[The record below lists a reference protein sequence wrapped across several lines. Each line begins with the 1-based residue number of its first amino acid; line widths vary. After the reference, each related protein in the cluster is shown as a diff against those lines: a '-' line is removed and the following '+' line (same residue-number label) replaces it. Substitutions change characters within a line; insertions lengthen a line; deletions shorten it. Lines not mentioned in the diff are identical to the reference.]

1 MKKTLLILLLCVP
14 LMGFGQIN
22 EFPSRYSLESF
33 TPSSIKQ
40 VGQMCE
46 SYALST
52 IRTIIYAK
60 NNNNVDS
67 LWIEQNRFS
76 PFFLYYM
83 YVGSKNQKCK
93 VPCPSRVYV
102 NPDKTDEGYGKIVS
116 YYGLLQFMKDY
127 GIAKMSNVES
137 NEYYPSTNKKLWRCY
152 PSDSSGMK
160 SDLLKAKQYRIDS
173 FQFVGNNFKK
183 LRKSGVDSIKSNLLK
198 GNPCMLNIG
207 FNDKWPEKYRNKEL
221 AKGIR
226 NYNGKGV
233 GHSMVII
240 AYDDNK
246 FGGSFLVMNSY
257 GVKWGI
263 DGKIWIKY
271 KDIKRLKGNSVISIS
286 SNKETSTSED
296 RSPNYLDDLKSKKFR
311 KDYFRSKPPVFKF
324 INDQLE
330 KKCTFN

>member
-1 MKKTLLILLLCVP
+1 
-14 LMGFGQIN
+14 
-22 EFPSRYSLESF
+22 
-33 TPSSIKQ
+33 
-40 VGQMCE
+40 MCE

-67 LWIEQNRFS
+67 IWIEQNRFS

-93 VPCPSRVYV
+93 VSCPSAMLI
-102 NPDKTDEGYGKIVS
+102 NPDDGKITS
-116 YYGLLQFMKDY
+116 YNGLLQFMKDY

-137 NEYYPSTNKKLWRCY
+137 NEYYPRTDKKLWRCY

-173 FQFVGNNFKK
+173 FQYVGNAYKK
-183 LRKSGVDSIKSNLLK
+183 LRKSGIDSIKSNLIR
-198 GNPCMLNIG
+198 GNPCMLNIA
-207 FNDKWPEKYRNKEL
+207 FNDKWQHKYGNKEL

-226 NYNGKGV
+226 NNNGKRV

-271 KDIKRLKGNSVISIS
+271 KDIKKLKGNSVISIS
-286 SNKETSTSED
+286 SNKEISKSED
-296 RSPNYLDDLKSKKFR
+296 RSPKYLENLKSKKFR
-311 KDYFRSKPPVFKF
+311 KNYFRNSKPPVFKF
-324 INDQLE
+324 INDQSE
-330 KKCTFN
+330 KECTFK